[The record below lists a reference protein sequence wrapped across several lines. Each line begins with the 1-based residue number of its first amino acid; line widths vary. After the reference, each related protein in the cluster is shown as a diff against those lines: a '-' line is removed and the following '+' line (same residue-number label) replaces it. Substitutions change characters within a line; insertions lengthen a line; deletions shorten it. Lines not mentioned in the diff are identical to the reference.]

1 MNIYRQ
7 ELDGIRF
14 FSIIFVI
21 LYHANVEY
29 FSNFGFLGVDI
40 FFVLS
45 GYLITGILLN
55 EYNIKKK
62 INFFNFAERRL
73 RRIIPAVLF
82 LALTVF
88 IINLIIFNNYT
99 KVFEQNLDQILKTI
113 LFISNEMRANYF
125 AASNDFRILHHTWSL
140 SIEMQIYFLFSIF
153 LSRALE

>member
-55 EYNIKKK
+55 EYNKNYTSSSKKK
-62 INFFNFAERRL
+62 CCS
-73 RRIIPAVLF
+73 
-82 LALTVF
+82 
-88 IINLIIFNNYT
+88 
-99 KVFEQNLDQILKTI
+99 KK
-113 LFISNEMRANYF
+113 
-125 AASNDFRILHHTWSL
+125 
-140 SIEMQIYFLFSIF
+140 
-153 LSRALE
+153 